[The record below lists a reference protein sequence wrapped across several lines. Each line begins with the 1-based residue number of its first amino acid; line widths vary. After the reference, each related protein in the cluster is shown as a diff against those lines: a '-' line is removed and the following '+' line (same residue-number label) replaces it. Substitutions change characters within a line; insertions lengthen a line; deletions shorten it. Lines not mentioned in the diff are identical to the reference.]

1 MTSRRIEISYPHLRG
16 VHVLK
21 DSDNED
27 ILRALMGVRTDG
39 HLGRLLLPLVL
50 PDEHTVRLHSAGFRA
65 MVEAAAPL
73 DPHMKGR
80 FYPSDIFG
88 ASSNTSVHRLSV
100 HQDPSSSNTPMRSM
114 GPFSSAL
121 SSVQEA
127 FSSLHKRILP
137 SLQTLLNILR
147 VGDTRG
153 AHQGER
159 HSVHESVSTASN
171 SSISVQVSIDDDDD
185 DDDDDVFLVNQI
197 RGYENRPGPCMT
209 TDEALLAWAK
219 NPKRFE
225 KGGDRWDKMIAELEQ
240 KGL

>member
-1 MTSRRIEISYPHLRG
+1 MTSRRIEICYPHLGG

-27 ILRALMGVRTDG
+27 ILKALMGVRTDG

-88 ASSNTSVHRLSV
+88 ASSNTPVHRLSV
-100 HQDPSSSNTPMRSM
+100 HQDPSSSNTPMRSL
-114 GPFSSAL
+114 GSISGAL
-121 SSVQEA
+121 SSVQAA
-127 FSSLHKRILP
+127 FSSLHLRVSP
-137 SLQTLLNILR
+137 SPQTPLNILR

-159 HSVHESVSTASN
+159 QSRVHESVSTASN
-171 SSISVQVSIDDDDD
+171 SSISVQVSIDDD
-185 DDDDDVFLVNQI
+185 VFLANQI
-197 RGYENRPGPCMT
+197 RGYENRPGPCMI

-225 KGGDRWDKMIAELEQ
+225 KGGDRRDKMIAELEQ